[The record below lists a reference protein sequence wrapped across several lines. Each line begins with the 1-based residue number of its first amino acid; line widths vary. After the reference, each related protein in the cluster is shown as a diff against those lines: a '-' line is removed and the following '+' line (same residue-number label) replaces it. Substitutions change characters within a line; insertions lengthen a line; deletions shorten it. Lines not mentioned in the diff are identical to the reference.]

1 GFRITRRRRG
11 EVLLAFHLAERGLL
25 AHGQLRESAVVV
37 IVAAGGL
44 AVIPPLLV
52 NREEAGE
59 LNHLTRGAQ
68 AGLAV
73 FRQKLGG
80 GALHPGACH
89 LTGDGALPD
98 EFIQLRLLRRE
109 VARRLLRAQ
118 AEVGWADGLVGL
130 LRVLGLA
137 LVSAG
142 LVRHIGLAEVFRDD
156 RARACN
162 RLAAQRHAVRTHVG
176 DEAGGLAAD

>member
-1 GFRITRRRRG
+1 
-11 EVLLAFHLAERGLL
+11 
-25 AHGQLRESAVVV
+25 
-37 IVAAGGL
+37 
-44 AVIPPLLV
+44 
-52 NREEAGE
+52 
-59 LNHLTRGAQ
+59 
-68 AGLAV
+68 
-73 FRQKLGG
+73 
-80 GALHPGACH
+80 
-89 LTGDGALPD
+89 
-98 EFIQLRLLRRE
+98 FIQLRLLRRE

-176 DEAGGLAAD
+176 DEAGGLAADGDALIQLLGDAHGLRGREAQLARGLLLERRGNEWRIRIAADRLLLDRFDVE